1 MSYMALYRKFRPDV
15 FDEVKGQDAIV
26 TTLRNQVRTGR
37 TGHAYLFC
45 GTRGTGKTTLAKIFA
60 KAINCESP
68 VDGNPCGKCPSCQA
82 IAAGQSMNVIE
93 IDAASNNGVD
103 NIREIREE
111 VTYRPTQGRY
121 KVYIIDE
128 VHMLSPSA
136 FNALL
141 KTLEEPPEYV
151 VFILA
156 TTETRTILPTITS
169 RCQRYNFKRMTDE
182 VMISRLK
189 ELMEREGAE
198 GEDAALAYIARK
210 ADGSMRDAIS
220 LLDQC
225 LTYYPNEKLTY
236 DHVLEMI
243 GTVDTEVFEQLF
255 KAVLDCNAGAALTVF
270 EQALMEGREATQLMT
285 DFAWF
290 VRNVLL
296 CKEVDDPRGMVD
308 FSTEQLERISAWAKE
323 IPQERIVSAIDILS
337 EAQAQVRLT
346 SQKKVLV
353 EMTLIKL
360 CIPAMSLGEGDVTQ
374 RIRALETALIAQ
386 VESMKSTKPV
396 KAEAPPAK
404 KSAPAP
410 EQTEI
415 TEEFETVTES
425 PTDLPFAEKTAI
437 EAEDVSEAVTTAGEQ
452 PATEEQPAKKQAA
465 AGGSPAERA
474 LDMMPQIR
482 RGAGIMMRQYLKEE
496 RFRSR
501 VDEQGFLV
509 LETRNEVDYAWLS
522 EQERRTELEELIDRT
537 VGEKVPLRIV
547 KIKGESGGSDDL
559 EDALKQINM
568 DVIKEEN

>member
-1 MSYMALYRKFRPDV
+1 MSYIALYRKFRPDV

-128 VHMLSPSA
+128 VHMLSTSA

-156 TTETRTILPTITS
+156 TTEARSILPTITS
-169 RCQRYNFKRMTDE
+169 RCQRYDFKRMTGE
-182 VMISRLK
+182 VMIARLK

-198 GEDAALAYIARK
+198 GEDAALEYIARK

-225 LTYYPNEKLTY
+225 LTYYPGERLTY

-243 GTVDTEVFEQLF
+243 GTVDTEVFEQLYR
-255 KAVLDCNAGAALTVF
+255 AVLDCDAGSALTVF
-270 EQALMEGREATQLMT
+270 EQALMEGREATQLLN

-290 VRNVLL
+290 LRNVLL
-296 CKEVDDPRGMVD
+296 CVNVDDPRGIVD
-308 FSTEQLERISAWAKE
+308 LSTEQTDRIKNWAAD
-323 IPQERIVSAIDILS
+323 IPQERIISAINTLS
-337 EAQAQVRLT
+337 EAQAQIRLT

-360 CIPAMSLGEGDVTQ
+360 CTPAMSLGEGDAAD
-374 RIRALETALIAQ
+374 RIAALEAAVAAGAVAGSASKPERVKTEAP
-386 VESMKSTKPV
+386 VKPKSANQKVTVKTKPEE
-396 KAEAPPAK
+396 KPA
-404 KSAPAP
+404 APASDGFVP
-410 EQTEI
+410 ADEETVSF
-415 TEEFETVTES
+415 TEEADNNYVADTSQDTKANS
-425 PTDLPFAEKTAI
+425 L
-437 EAEDVSEAVTTAGEQ
+437 
-452 PATEEQPAKKQAA
+452 
-465 AGGSPAERA
+465 GGSPAERVIA
-474 LDMMPQIR
+474 MMPQIR
-482 RGAGIMMRQYLKEE
+482 QGAGIMLRQYLKEE
-496 RFRSR
+496 RFRPH
-501 VDEQGFLV
+501 VDEKGALV
-509 LETRNEVDYAWLS
+509 FETEDPMNYNWLS
-522 EQERRTELEELIDRT
+522 ADDHRRELEELISRQI
-537 VGEKVPLRIV
+537 GERVPFQIKQIKRAPV
-547 KIKGESGGSDDL
+547 KQESL
-559 EDALKQINM
+559 EDALKQIKM
-568 DVIKEEN
+568 EIIKEED

>member
-1 MSYMALYRKFRPDV
+1 MSYIALYRKFRPDV
-15 FDEVKGQDAIV
+15 FDEVKGQGAIV

-68 VDGNPCGKCPSCQA
+68 VDGNPCGKCASCQA

-111 VTYRPTQGRY
+111 VTYRPTQGHY

-156 TTETRTILPTITS
+156 TTEARSILPTITS
-169 RCQRYNFKRMTDE
+169 RCQRYDFKRLTGE
-182 VMISRLK
+182 VMVARLK

-198 GEDAALAYIARK
+198 GEEAALEYIARK

-225 LTYYPNEKLTY
+225 LTYYPDEKLTY

-243 GTVDTEVFEQLF
+243 GTVDTEVFEKLYQ
-255 KAVLDCNAGAALTVF
+255 AVLDCDAGAALTIF

-360 CIPAMSLGEGDVTQ
+360 CTPAMSLGEGDTAQ

-386 VESMKSTKPV
+386 AESMKSAKPV
-396 KAEAPPAK
+396 RAEAPSAK
-404 KSAPAP
+404 KPAPAPVQTESPEPAPAP
-410 EQTEI
+410 EQEI
-415 TEEFETVTES
+415 AGEFEAVEE
-425 PTDLPFAEKTAI
+425 DPFEQEALGQTAAE
-437 EAEDVSEAVTTAGEQ
+437 
-452 PATEEQPAKKQAA
+452 
-465 AGGSPAERA
+465 GGSPAERA
-474 LDMMPQIR
+474 LAMMPEIR
-482 RGAGIMMRQYLKEE
+482 RAAGIMLRQYLKEGH
-496 RFRSR
+496 FTPR
-501 VDEQGFLV
+501 VDEQGVLV
-509 LETRNEVDYAWLS
+509 METTNEVDHVWLS
-522 EQERRTELEELIDRT
+522 DREHRQDLETLIEKT
-537 VGEKVPLRIV
+537 VGERVPLKIE
-547 KIKGESGGSDDL
+547 KIKGKPASGDDL
-559 EDALKQINM
+559 EDALKQIKM
-568 DVIKEEN
+568 DIIKEED